1 MAAEAGGSIRTVAR
15 PSTLLALV
23 EVEGTEAAAVAA
35 TSVIRLGARET
46 ATEGEAVAEAVET
59 TQIMITK
66 VVMLNFL
73 LDQFQEQQMKMMFVL
88 YSRTMGMFLKL
99 L

>member
-1 MAAEAGGSIRTVAR
+1 MRR
-15 PSTLLALV
+15 LNTLLAVV
-23 EVEGTEAAAVAA
+23 ELEGTEAAAAAATLVRRPVERGAATEAVAA
-35 TSVIRLGARET
+35 A
-46 ATEGEAVAEAVET
+46 AEAVET

-73 LDQFQEQQMKMMFVL
+73 LDQFQEQQMKMMFDL
-88 YSRTMGMFLKL
+88 YSRIMEMFLKL